1 VPAAI
6 RGGGFSQSRHHRQ
19 SQEKDLTRL
28 FIPLRALAAAS
39 LLVTLGGCEL
49 FKRNEEATAI
59 INQRVLGKPAGGFFD
74 RYGRATSRTEIGDNT
89 AMYNWISDVG
99 MTPPGPEGQ
108 DERVCRLRLTVDK
121 AGKISAVQ
129 ILYDAQG
136 TKSASRC
143 GEIFA
148 AP

>member
-1 VPAAI
+1 MSPLPA
-6 RGGGFSQSRHHRQ
+6 
-19 SQEKDLTRL
+19 L
-28 FIPLRALAAAS
+28 LRSLAAAA
-39 LLVTLGGCEL
+39 LVVAVGGCGL
-49 FKRNEEATAI
+49 FKHDEEASAI
-59 INQRVLGKPAGGFFD
+59 VNSRALGKPVGEFLD
-74 RYGRATSRTEIGDNT
+74 RYGRATSRTEVGDNT
-89 AMYNWISDVG
+89 AIYNWISDRG
-99 MTPPGPEGQ
+99 TTRPGPEGQ

-121 AGKISAVQ
+121 AGKVSDVQ